1 MKINDIKIRNI
12 AYAFAIALVVLLTLN
27 YLVAQFLSISPADV
41 NAAKKSVELKELA
54 NQIHFSTKILIRCA
68 DVGLDMQKETV
79 DLAQVRAKYEKI
91 RFLLHNGAKDM
102 EERNMKIN
110 VAPATD
116 ERLATLIELQK
127 DWKEYDKDLR
137 DLNIRLNRAE
147 LSLKDSI
154 SDTKDLQWVNKKYID
169 FLQKNEKLVTE
180 YNEFLEKKRNSLNF
194 ALFFVATLVLLV
206 MGGIY
211 YAVRNLFLN
220 PINTISRS
228 SRELAKG
235 NLSEQMLETSRSE
248 IGYIAQNV
256 NDLANILK
264 NATEFSREIGQGNLD
279 VAYKGITDENQG
291 KESIVGALQIMRDQ
305 LRKIAE
311 KDRQDR
317 WSNAGLAKFADV
329 LRINPSDTIEIF
341 CYNVISNLVNYLEA
355 TQGAV
360 FIINDDKPNKAD
372 HYLEAKAAYAM
383 NKKKFLE
390 KKIEIGEGQIGQ
402 AFRDAEMIYISDV
415 PDTYEKVT
423 SALGSTR
430 PKNVLI
436 VPLETTEGTIGVLE
450 LLSLKDIP
458 RYRLTFVQRV
468 VDAISVAINT
478 IKKAEKSRK
487 MAQENEEMDKRIS
500 RRN

>member
-1 MKINDIKIRNI
+1 MKINDIKIRKA
-12 AYAFAIALVVLLTLN
+12 AYYFAAALSMLLALN
-27 YLVAQFLSISPADV
+27 YVLTQVLSISPADV

-68 DVGLDMQKETV
+68 DVGLDMQKESI

-137 DLNIRLNRAE
+137 DLNIRINRAE
-147 LSLKDSI
+147 ISLKDSI
-154 SDTKDLQWVNKKYID
+154 SSTKDLQWINKKYID

-180 YNEFLEKKRNSLNF
+180 YNEFLELKRNYLNSV
-194 ALFFVATLVLLV
+194 LFFIAVLVILV
-206 MGGIY
+206 FAGIY
-211 YAVRNLFLN
+211 YAVSNLILK
-220 PINTISRS
+220 PIYIISKT

-235 NLSEQMLETSRSE
+235 NLSEQMLETSNSE
-248 IGYIAQNV
+248 IGYIAKNV
-256 NDLANILK
+256 NDLADILK
-264 NATEFSREIGQGNLD
+264 NATDFSREIGQGNLD
-279 VAYKGITDENQG
+279 VEYKGSTDENQG

-305 LRKIAE
+305 LRKVAE

-329 LRINPSDTIEIF
+329 LRINPNDTLDNF
-341 CYNVISNLVNYLEA
+341 CYNVILNLVNYLEA

-360 FIINDDKPNKAD
+360 FVINDDKPNKID

-383 NKKKFLE
+383 NKKKFLD

-402 AFRDAEMIYISDV
+402 SFRDAEMIYISDV

-423 SALGSTR
+423 SALGATR

-478 IKKAEKSRK
+478 IKKSEKTKK
-487 MAQENEEMDKRIS
+487 MAQENEEMDKRIN
-500 RRN
+500 RRS

>member
-12 AYAFAIALVVLLTLN
+12 AYSFAIMLIILLGLN
-27 YLVAQFLSISPADV
+27 YLLTQTLSISPADV

-68 DVGLDMQKETV
+68 DVGLDMQKESI

-116 ERLATLIELQK
+116 ERLATLVELQK

-137 DLNIRLNRAE
+137 DLNIRINRAE

-154 SDTKDLQWVNKKYID
+154 SGTKDLQWINKKYID

-180 YNEFLEKKRNSLNF
+180 YNEFLESKRSSLNF
-194 ALFFVATLVLLV
+194 ALLFVSILVVLVLA
-206 MGGIY
+206 GIY
-211 YAVRNLFLN
+211 YAVKYLILD
-220 PINTISRS
+220 PINTISKT

-248 IGYIAQNV
+248 VGYIAQNV

-264 NATEFSREIGQGNLD
+264 NATDFSREIGQGNLD
-279 VAYKGITDENQG
+279 VAYQGITDENQG
-291 KESIVGALQIMRDQ
+291 KESIVGALQIMRNQ
-305 LRKIAE
+305 LRQVAE

-329 LRINPSDTIEIF
+329 LRINPADTIENF
-341 CYNVISNLVNYLEA
+341 CYNIISNLVNYLEA

-360 FIINDDKPNKAD
+360 FVINDDKANKSD

-383 NKKKFLE
+383 NKKKFLD

-402 AFRDAEMIYISDV
+402 SFRDAEMIYISDV
-415 PDTYEKVT
+415 PATYEKVT
-423 SALGSTR
+423 SALGATR

-450 LLSLKDIP
+450 ILSLKDIP
-458 RYRLTFVQRV
+458 RYRLTFIQRV

-478 IKKAEKSRK
+478 IKKTEKSKR
-487 MAQENEEMDKRIS
+487 MAQENEEMDKRTS
-500 RRN
+500 RRS

>member
-1 MKINDIKIRNI
+1 MKINDIKIRRI
-12 AYAFAIALVVLLTLN
+12 AYAFGAALVVLLALN
-27 YLVAQFLSISPADV
+27 YLAAQFFSISPADV

-68 DVGLDMQKETV
+68 DVGLDMQKESI

-116 ERLATLIELQK
+116 ERLATLKELQK

-137 DLNIRLNRAE
+137 DLNIRINRAE
-147 LSLKDSI
+147 ISIKDSI
-154 SDTKDLQWVNKKYID
+154 SSTKDLQWINKKYID
-169 FLQKNEKLVTE
+169 FLQKNERLVAE
-180 YNEFLEKKRNSLNF
+180 YNEFLEVKRNSLNF
-194 ALFFVATLVLLV
+194 SLLIVGILVVLV
-206 MGGIY
+206 IAGIY
-211 YAVRNLFLN
+211 YTVSELILS
-220 PINTISRS
+220 PINTISKT

-235 NLSEQMLETSRSE
+235 NLSEQMLATSKNE

-256 NDLANILK
+256 NDLAGILK

-279 VAYKGITDENQG
+279 VAYKGITDETQS
-291 KESIVGALQIMRDQ
+291 KESIVGALQIMRNQ
-305 LRKIAE
+305 LRQVAE
-311 KDRQDR
+311 KDRQER

-329 LRINPSDTIEIF
+329 LRINPADTIDNF

-360 FIINDDKPNKAD
+360 FIINDDRPNKAD
-372 HYLEAKAAYAM
+372 HFLEAKAAYAM
-383 NKKKFLE
+383 NKKKFLD

-402 AFRDAEMIYISDV
+402 SFRDAEMIYISDV
-415 PDTYEKVT
+415 PATYEKVT
-423 SALGSTR
+423 SALGATR

-478 IKKAEKSRK
+478 IKKAEKTKR
-487 MAQENEEMDKRIS
+487 MTQENEEMDKRIS
-500 RRN
+500 RRS